1 MRALLSKPERSAQKV
16 RRSVFALITYS
27 ALLAP
32 ASILSQDQDV
42 HHPETGPSAHYA
54 QRIVREGIAVDFTV
68 EHHDPRK
75 AKMGEF
81 REGDDV
87 IFRFKISDTATGS
100 PLASVKPAAWV
111 SRVVKD
117 EQTDRQKC
125 TDKIGVFVRGSLL
138 NRADLD
144 LNVYYVLVLNDDA
157 SISVVDPLFGYGGTK
172 LLAMIPLQSS
182 GEDWALT
189 SDQNTLF
196 VSTPEANQLVVVE
209 TLSWTVVTSLE
220 VGPRPTRVVLQPD
233 EAYVWGEL

>member
-1 MRALLSKPERSAQKV
+1 MRALVSKPERPAQKV

-42 HHPETGPSAHYA
+42 PHPETRLSDSSVMSMPPTHYA
-54 QRIVREGIAVDFTV
+54 RRIVREGIAVDFTV
-68 EHHDPRK
+68 EHHGSPRK
-75 AKMGEF
+75 AQMGEF

-100 PLASVKPAAWV
+100 PLARVKPAAWV
-111 SRVVKD
+111 SRVFKD

-138 NRADLD
+138 GRADLD
-144 LNVYYVLVLNDDA
+144 LNVYYVLALNDDA

-172 LLAMIPLQSS
+172 LLAMIPLQSA
-182 GEDWALT
+182 GEDW
-189 SDQNTLF
+189 
-196 VSTPEANQLVVVE
+196 
-209 TLSWTVVTSLE
+209 
-220 VGPRPTRVVLQPD
+220 
-233 EAYVWGEL
+233 